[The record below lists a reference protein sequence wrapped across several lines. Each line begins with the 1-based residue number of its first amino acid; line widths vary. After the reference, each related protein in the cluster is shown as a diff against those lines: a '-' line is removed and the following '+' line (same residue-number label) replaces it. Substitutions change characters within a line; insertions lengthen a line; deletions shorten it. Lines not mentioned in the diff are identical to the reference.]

1 MAAGKFKLSE
11 TLKILT
17 NQFNAITHQ
26 EIFLS
31 LEMEERSLQAG
42 QALSARAVVRSPG
55 EARTIDY
62 LTLNLQGQVQRDGK
76 WRDYTEGAEV
86 AQGVALEA
94 DQELIIPV
102 VILVPEDAVL
112 SEDGGTWSL
121 TARVVLNGAIDPRDE
136 LVFEVVSP

>member
-11 TLKILT
+11 TLKVLT
-17 NQFNAITHQ
+17 NRFNAITHQ

-31 LEMEERSLQAG
+31 LEMEERSLKAG

-55 EARTIDY
+55 EPRTIDY

-112 SEDGGTWSL
+112 SEDGGAWSL

-136 LVFEVVSP
+136 LVFEVIAP